1 MYWRVALLVLL
12 TASVPP
18 AKAEP
23 PDEQAL
29 RLLNHYRQ
37 LAGLTPVKL
46 DRNLSTECMEHA
58 NYMVQNQGTD
68 AMAGLN
74 PHTQRLNLPGASA
87 AGAACAKAADL
98 FLGVFD
104 LGALLGH
111 DVVSGPA
118 RGQTEAGTCNLNS
131 GSE

>member
-1 MYWRVALLVLL
+1 MCWRAALLLL
-12 TASVPP
+12 LIMSVPQ

-23 PDEQAL
+23 PEEQAL

-46 DRNLSTECMEHA
+46 DRKLSAGCMEHA

-74 PHTQRLNLPGASA
+74 PHSQRSDLPG
-87 AGAACAKAADL
+87 G
-98 FLGVFD
+98 
-104 LGALLGH
+104 
-111 DVVSGPA
+111 
-118 RGQTEAGTCNLNS
+118 R
-131 GSE
+131 